1 MSKPASK
8 SIVVTF
14 SPEKDYEFGI
24 DGRGTSVLG
33 KLQGD
38 HVTAYGLVEMGF
50 YRALSSLE
58 SEEVFELFELENR
71 NSLRERR
78 GKVYDFI
85 SAIAALDSSRNA
97 VSLYKRVD
105 SILEEYN
112 EQRNLK
118 TNLRADTKKAQE
130 DAGLDGKNLK
140 RVLQS
145 IESEYKEN
153 GDFVRESLLKMV
165 GLVMTFYNHIPNTA
179 YFAIPEFEAGKDEG
193 SAVRTS
199 TKALE
204 NIVKTAE
211 PFSKIDSV
219 AARNKITILLGSAVD
234 NISNLIHFPEII
246 PVNYTDKKGKV
257 TTKSVDEFLGEHRA
271 KTLAD
276 GARTTAKAR
285 DNTEQSL
292 TSALTKHMHITFAT
306 YPELEEV
313 FTSDEVVNSF
323 VKKVIGGRNGEPND
337 MGWPSFNNN
346 AAIGRISLAVRS
358 GLESLKDKAR
368 EKHYTSYEEYDD
380 LVSSDDE
387 EESTKPKAR
396 IAKPKAKALTAMKV
410 KKEAITITEEEFTEL
425 QELRKLKAIVD
436 AKVDVPFVV
445 REEIKRECSTLYP
458 EAAKGQRK

>member
-8 SIVVTF
+8 SISVTF
-14 SPEKDYEFGI
+14 SPEKNHEFGI

-58 SEEVFELFELENR
+58 SEEVFELFKLENR

-85 SAIAALDSSRNA
+85 SAIAALDTTKNA
-97 VSLYKRVD
+97 VSMYQRVD
-105 SILEEYN
+105 GILEEYN
-112 EQRNLK
+112 EKRHLK
-118 TNLRADTKKAQE
+118 TRLRADTRKAQE
-130 DAGLDGKNLK
+130 DDELDGRNLK
-140 RVLQS
+140 RVLHS

-153 GDFVRESLLKMV
+153 GDFVRESLLKIV

-199 TKALE
+199 TKALD
-204 NIVKTAE
+204 NIVRKAE
-211 PFSKIDSV
+211 PLSKIDSV
-219 AARNKITILLGSAVD
+219 VARNKITILLGSAVD
-234 NISNLIHFPEII
+234 NISNLIHFPEIV
-246 PVNYTDKKGKV
+246 PVHYTDKKGKV

-271 KTLAD
+271 ETLAY
-276 GARTTAKAR
+276 GARTARAR

-313 FTSDEVVNSF
+313 FSSDDIVNSF
-323 VKKVIGGRNGEPND
+323 VRKVIGGRNGEPSD
-337 MGWPSFNNN
+337 MGWPSFNNKV
-346 AAIGRISLAVRS
+346 AIGRISLAVRN
-358 GLESLKDKAR
+358 GLESLKDKAQK
-368 EKHYTSYEEYDD
+368 KHYTSYAEYDD

-387 EESTKPKAR
+387 EESTKPKPR
-396 IAKPKAKALTAMKV
+396 IAKPKAKALTTMKV

-436 AKVDVPFVV
+436 AKEGVSFAV
-445 REEIKRECSTLYP
+445 REEIKRECPTLYP
-458 EAAKGQRK
+458 AAAKGKGK